1 MNHTTPRFRHDLTS
15 ECVFF
20 LGLTSSNPDTAEEER
35 ARILSFMELQDRLIT
50 VSYPSGG
57 PKHFISTTLRE
68 PELEELTIETIRN
81 VPFLVLSEASALFVL
96 LDRFPTIFE
105 QAEPQVVILDERIDL
120 RTWNQGADVGRHCF
134 NAMARLVSAIRR
146 VSTIATD
153 DTEKEALKEKIAD
166 LQRTNDQL
174 GFAITELESRFA
186 AKIPAY
192 STEIVPPAAPAPSYS
207 TEIVPPAAPDAP
219 APVLPAVTDAPGDAP
234 AVLPAAPDAPAPPP
248 PAVIETEAPKP
259 VSVERL
265 RKRLRA
271 LNSGASEETK

>member
-186 AKIPAY
+186 AHIPA
-192 STEIVPPAAPAPSYS
+192 YS

-248 PAVIETEAPKP
+248 PAVTETEAPKP